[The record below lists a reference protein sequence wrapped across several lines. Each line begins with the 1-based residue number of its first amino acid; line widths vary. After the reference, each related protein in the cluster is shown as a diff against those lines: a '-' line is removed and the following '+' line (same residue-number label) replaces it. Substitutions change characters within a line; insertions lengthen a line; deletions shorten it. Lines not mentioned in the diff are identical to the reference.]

1 MSHKKQKFEHLTM
14 EKKLA
19 DTGSIPPTNKE
30 TITIYFKMKEKYLKR
45 REVQKK
51 KGNLSRLI
59 KK

>member
-1 MSHKKQKFEHLTM
+1 MMPLHEHLTM